1 MTTVIAPELLA
12 LQRLYAWESEAPTRV
27 ALTQPMGDGSV
38 RDFTWGELAG
48 EVRRMAAHFR
58 AGVDNMVREAE
69 LEELK
74 KEWEEQ
80 NRRIMAEFPDTVDMT
95 PGMREANPGF
105 PDERAPRPSDTPPP
119 AHPASDPPGVPEFV
133 SPPESPR
140 AGKAF
145 LRAHPAHFLA
155 FGGGIGLSRVAPGTM
170 GTLAMFPLFW
180 VLDYFLNGLEFLL
193 FIDLLFVVG
202 IWACGVTG
210 RALGNHDH
218 GGMVLDEMTAFL
230 LVLYTGL
237 GVILGHN
244 YPFYLNFKGGK
255 GIAATAGL
263 IVALDLRLMV
273 VTLVAFVLI
282 VAVTRFVSLGS
293 LVVATIFLAWMI
305 VMGSNGSYGVSAGHL
320 PEFYIVAAVI
330 SAQAFWRHRAN
341 IVRLV
346 HGNENKISF
355 GKK

>member
-1 MTTVIAPELLA
+1 MERIICLAAGYLFGLLQTGYIYGRLNKIDIRNYGSGNSGTTNA
-12 LQRLYAWESEAPTRV
+12 LRV
-27 ALTQPMGDGSV
+27 LGKKAGAVVFFGD
-38 RDFTWGELAG
+38 FL
-48 EVRRMAAHFR
+48 
-58 AGVDNMVREAE
+58 
-69 LEELK
+69 
-74 KEWEEQ
+74 
-80 NRRIMAEFPDTVDMT
+80 
-95 PGMREANPGF
+95 
-105 PDERAPRPSDTPPP
+105 
-119 AHPASDPPGVPEFV
+119 
-133 SPPESPR
+133 
-140 AGKAF
+140 KAF
-145 LRAHPAHFLA
+145 IPCILVR
-155 FGGGIGLSRVAPGTM
+155 I
-170 GTLAMFPLFW
+170 LFR
-180 VLDYFLNGLEFLL
+180 DRLE
-193 FIDLLFVVG
+193 I
-202 IWACGVTG
+202 AC
-210 RALGNHDH
+210 
-218 GGMVLDEMTAFL
+218 L

-273 VTLVAFVLI
+273 VTLLAFVLI

-293 LVVATIFLAWMI
+293 LVVATIFLVWMI
-305 VMGSNGSYGVSAGHL
+305 VMGSFSVQAGYL

>member
-1 MTTVIAPELLA
+1 MERIICLAAGYLFGLLQTGYMYGRMNKIDIRNYGSGNSGTTNA
-12 LQRLYAWESEAPTRV
+12 LRV
-27 ALTQPMGDGSV
+27 LGMK
-38 RDFTWGELAG
+38 
-48 EVRRMAAHFR
+48 
-58 AGVDNMVREAE
+58 AGVIVFFGDF
-69 LEELK
+69 L
-74 KEWEEQ
+74 
-80 NRRIMAEFPDTVDMT
+80 
-95 PGMREANPGF
+95 
-105 PDERAPRPSDTPPP
+105 
-119 AHPASDPPGVPEFV
+119 
-133 SPPESPR
+133 
-140 AGKAF
+140 KAF
-145 LRAHPAHFLA
+145 IPCVLVR
-155 FGGGIGLSRVAPGTM
+155 I
-170 GTLAMFPLFW
+170 LFK
-180 VLDYFLNGLEFLL
+180 DQPE
-193 FIDLLFVVG
+193 
-202 IWACGVTG
+202 
-210 RALGNHDH
+210 
-218 GGMVLDEMTAFL
+218 TAFL